1 VKRILLSYTGNTQK
15 KNKYFGLRVKPALV
29 LIVLAVLIMSPP
41 IHTGAADYTFS
52 AKDNDDFYR
61 STLYEDVY
69 GSAYNYGGQNAI
81 DFYDTSLLPGILSPT
96 PQTAQT
102 TGGLAIE
109 ALLPYGIYGYGAI
122 AGSSS
127 DFTSTISWD
136 TAFTP
141 ASDLIRSDG
150 SIGTL
155 IIPSLSINMKA
166 YEGTAS
172 TSMAKGVGHFTETSG
187 WLGNVGLCGHNR
199 NSRYVIGSIKNLKI
213 GDIIDYSTVLGTR
226 RYTVTFVG
234 TISATDWSY
243 LAPTP
248 DNRITLITC
257 LANQPTL
264 RVCVQAIENK

>member
-1 VKRILLSYTGNTQK
+1 
-15 KNKYFGLRVKPALV
+15 
-29 LIVLAVLIMSPP
+29 
-41 IHTGAADYTFS
+41 
-52 AKDNDDFYR
+52 
-61 STLYEDVY
+61 
-69 GSAYNYGGQNAI
+69 
-81 DFYDTSLLPGILSPT
+81 
-96 PQTAQT
+96 
-102 TGGLAIE
+102 
-109 ALLPYGIYGYGAI
+109 LPYGVYDYGALVC
-122 AGSSS
+122 SPS
-127 DFTSTISWD
+127 DFTSTISWE

-172 TSMAKGVGHFTETSG
+172 SSMAKGVGHFTETSG

-213 GDIIDYSTVLGTR
+213 GEIIDYSTVLGTR

-257 LANQPTL
+257 LSNQPTL
-264 RVCVQAIENK
+264 RVCVQAIEIK